1 MYLYTTFIIVA
12 IISISLSFALITV
25 KTRLKES
32 ELRYSI
38 LQKEYSTEKQ
48 QNAFNKEQIERY
60 LEDTKYLF
68 SFIEKIVST
77 NPALLANG
85 KIRKTLEI
93 RSNSKILCRI
103 KTTVKGNSK
112 KVTHLGTLAYPIGNN
127 RYILQPDLLKLINST
142 DSIINKIELL
152 SGLKVYTS

>member
-77 NPALLANG
+77 NPA
-85 KIRKTLEI
+85 I
-93 RSNSKILCRI
+93 
-103 KTTVKGNSK
+103 
-112 KVTHLGTLAYPIGNN
+112 
-127 RYILQPDLLKLINST
+127 
-142 DSIINKIELL
+142 
-152 SGLKVYTS
+152 